1 MLIFIAVLIVI
12 GVSSL
17 SGQMVRNDQRSAKRH
32 AELIAL
38 IKSCENSNDVAQGE

>member
-1 MLIFIAVLIVI
+1 MLIFIAILIVI

-17 SGQMVRNDQRSAKRH
+17 SGQLVRNDQRSAKRH

-38 IKSCENSNDVAQGE
+38 LKSRENPGGVAQDK

>member
-1 MLIFIAVLIVI
+1 MLIFIAILIVI

-17 SGQMVRNDQRSAKRH
+17 SGQLVRNDQRSAKRH

-38 IKSCENSNDVAQGE
+38 LKNRENSGGAAQGK

>member
-17 SGQMVRNDQRSAKRH
+17 SRQLVRNDQRSAKRH
-32 AELIAL
+32 AELIVML
-38 IKSCENSNDVAQGE
+38 KSRENSGDVA

>member
-1 MLIFIAVLIVI
+1 MLMFIALLIVV

-17 SGQMVRNDQRSAKRH
+17 SGQLVRNDKRSAKRH

-38 IKSCENSNDVAQGE
+38 LESRENPGDAEKH